1 MLPAGPGLLN
11 LNLHTNAPL
20 NKPEPVRN
28 PEVKMTRPAPVDD
41 INEDDLEVR
50 APKKGAAGVKA
61 VTVALERGL
70 AQAGVARTVRS
81 MLRVN
86 QHNGFDCPGCAWP
99 ESITGK
105 RSAAEFCENGAK
117 AIAEENTTRT
127 VTPEFWAAHSIAELE
142 TRTDHWL
149 GNQGR
154 ITEPVVIRPGD
165 THYSPISWADA
176 FDLAAGHIRATTPE
190 RCVFYTSGRTANET
204 AFMFQLFARSVGTN
218 NLPDC
223 SNMCHES
230 SGSAMNPTIGIG
242 KGTVSLED
250 IHDAELVFVVG
261 QNPGTNHPR
270 MLSALKDC
278 KNNGGKVVGV
288 NPLPEAGLMNFK
300 DPQSLTGVAG
310 HGTTIADEYLQI
322 KVGGD
327 LALFQALGHLLL
339 EAEKENPGT
348 VVDHAFIQAQTEG
361 FEAYVTARSTVDW
374 AETKKATGLGQDEI
388 TRIAGMMAASKA
400 TIICWALGLT
410 QQPHS
415 VDTLREI
422 INLLLLQGNFG
433 KRGAGACPV
442 RGHSNVQGDRTMGIW
457 EKPKEAL
464 LAALDQEFGISTPRE
479 HGYDSTEALEAFELD
494 KVDVFVAM
502 GGNFAAANSDTG
514 PLEAGMKRAGLTVH
528 ISTKP
533 NRSHVVHG
541 RTSLILPTLGR
552 TDIDDKHPGGRQFLS
567 VEDSMSVV
575 HSTQGRLKPVSEHLL
590 SEPVIIARLAQAT
603 LGDDHPVDWRAMA
616 ADYDVT
622 RDHIS
627 RVIPGFQDFNARIR
641 TKNGFVLPNPPR
653 DTRTFATATGKA
665 RFTVSPLEYLA
676 PPAGHLIL
684 QTIRSHDQYN
694 TTIYGLDDRYR
705 GISEGRR
712 VILVHEDDLH
722 ELGFKDRDL
731 VDVISTFRGADGHT
745 SERRADRF
753 QLVTYPTA
761 KGCAAAYFPEA
772 NALVHRELVAR
783 ESNTPGFKAMT
794 IRFVKHGRGTSR
806 PG

>member
-1 MLPAGPGLLN
+1 
-11 LNLHTNAPL
+11 
-20 NKPEPVRN
+20 
-28 PEVKMTRPAPVDD
+28 MTRPAPAED
-41 INEDDLEVR
+41 INEDDLEVHP
-50 APKKGAAGVKA
+50 PKKGAAGVKA

-105 RSAAEFCENGAK
+105 RSRAEFCENGAK

-127 VTPEFWAAHSIAELE
+127 VTPEFWAAHSIAEMA

-176 FDLAAGHIRATTPE
+176 FDLAAEHIRATTPE

-250 IHDAELVFVVG
+250 IHDAELVVVVG

-300 DPQSLTGVAG
+300 DPQSLTGVVG
-310 HGTTIADEYLQI
+310 HGTAIADEYLQI

-339 EAEKENPGT
+339 EAEKESPGT
-348 VVDHAFIQAQTEG
+348 VVDHAFIRAQTEG

-374 AETKKATGLGQDEI
+374 AETTKATGLGRDEI

-415 VDTLREI
+415 VDTLKEI

-479 HGYDSTEALEAFELD
+479 HGHDSTETLLAFELD
-494 KVDVFVAM
+494 NVDVFVAM

-552 TDIDDKHPGGRQFLS
+552 TDTDDKHPGGRQFLS

-575 HSTQGRLKPVSEHLL
+575 HSTQGRLQPVSGHLL
-590 SEPVIIARLAQAT
+590 SEPVIIARLAQAA
-603 LGDDHPVDWRAMA
+603 LGDDHAVNWRAMA
-616 ADYDVT
+616 EDYDVI

-627 RVIPGFQDFNARIR
+627 RVIPGFEDFNTRIR
-641 TKNGFVLPNPPR
+641 NKNGFVLPNPPR
-653 DTRTFATATGKA
+653 DTRTFDTATGKA
-665 RFTVSPLEYLA
+665 SFTVSPLEYLA

-712 VILVHEDDLH
+712 VILVHNDDLH
-722 ELGFKDRDL
+722 ELGFTDRDL
-731 VDVISTFRGADGHT
+731 VDVISTFRGADGHS

-753 QLVTYPTA
+753 QLVAYPTA

-794 IRFVKHGRGTSR
+794 IRFVKHG
-806 PG
+806 